1 MLDPAHPALDR
12 RQLNRLSHGVG
23 SVHPSTGALAVARI
37 PAIKSV
43 MTPFPYFVQ
52 RSAPI
57 GDALSLMREHAVRHL
72 PVVHAS
78 ELVGVITDR
87 DIKLFLG
94 PELGSPNPRN
104 ATVEDACQ
112 EDCYVVDLN
121 APLDVVAG
129 EMAERH
135 IGSALVTRNGKLAGV
150 FTVTDACRC
159 LAQILGGNRPAGPDE
174 AA

>member
-1 MLDPAHPALDR
+1 M
-12 RQLNRLSHGVG
+12 
-23 SVHPSTGALAVARI
+23 TKI

-43 MTPFPYFVQ
+43 MTPFPYSVK
-52 RSAPI
+52 RAAAI
-57 GDALSLMREHAVRHL
+57 GEARSLMREHEVRHL
-72 PVVHAS
+72 PVVDGN

-94 PELGSPNPRN
+94 PELGSPDPRN
-104 ATVEDACQ
+104 VTVEDAYQ
-112 EDCYVVDLN
+112 EECFVVELN
-121 APLDVVAG
+121 TPLDVVAR
-129 EMAERH
+129 EMADRH

-159 LAQILGGNRPAGPDE
+159 LSELLGGKRPGPDE